1 MKEKEVQAIKEIE
14 RWLQESEM
22 QKQESLVTDGT
33 ALEACL
39 ITEGA
44 VMEACLVNKGRALD
58 DNLVVK
64 ETTDDIVTSSELG
77 VSIGLSGRVWRL
89 S

>member
-1 MKEKEVQAIKEIE
+1 MSRSRSQVNDCKELDNLIDERVLKYEELWMKEKEVQAIKEIE

-44 VMEACLVNKGRALD
+44 VMEDMYCVNMGRAF
-58 DNLVVK
+58 
-64 ETTDDIVTSSELG
+64 G
-77 VSIGLSGRVWRL
+77 C
-89 S
+89 